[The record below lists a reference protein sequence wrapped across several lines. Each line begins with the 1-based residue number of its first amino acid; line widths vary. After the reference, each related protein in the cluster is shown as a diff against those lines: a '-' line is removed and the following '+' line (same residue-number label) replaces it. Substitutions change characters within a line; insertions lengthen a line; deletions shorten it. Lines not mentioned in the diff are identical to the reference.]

1 MLLKHGLGLY
11 KEIRHRAHCCHSEPC
26 SVLPSVTLLSSFS
39 PEVHG
44 ERLGLDLVRCGS
56 CLNWVECSQ
65 QQCDCPL
72 QYFSCSSLT
81 IDPHGHGAPQLWR
94 EGCSVVKG
102 AGLRAFRGK
111 CLLSKRRRIRVSH
124 LFPSGHAAPISHKEV
139 AWLVYQTE
147 IKAQA
152 KRHTASLQGP
162 RVCLH
167 IPLGWRDSIS
177 ARCGLRQSHP

>member
-1 MLLKHGLGLY
+1 MVRDLAWIWWDVVHVWIGWN
-11 KEIRHRAHCCHSEPC
+11 APS
-26 SVLPSVTLLSSFS
+26 SSVTVHFS
-39 PEVHG
+39 TSPAHRWPLIPMDTVPHS
-44 ERLGLDLVRCGS
+44 CGGR
-56 CLNWVECSQ
+56 
-65 QQCDCPL
+65 DA
-72 QYFSCSSLT
+72 T
-81 IDPHGHGAPQLWR
+81 M
-94 EGCSVVKG
+94 VKG
-102 AGLRAFRGK
+102 SGLRAFRGK

-147 IKAQA
+147 IKAPA

-177 ARCGLRQSHP
+177 ARCGLRQSTHKCVPGESSE